1 MLDRIQAF
9 LHTLTA
15 PHHTEEFAPDDPR
28 VAFVALCFQVM
39 EADGRISEKER
50 QKFRDLLQE
59 RYNLSRDGLQALIA
73 AGQQAGSEAV
83 DYYRFTS
90 DLRRHLVNEDDRV
103 ELLGILWDIV
113 YADGQRSEMEDHVI
127 WRIADLLGVS
137 ARDRVLQRQQAAA
150 RLAGQD
156 DPERGRPEKGVE
168 ES

>member
-15 PHHTEEFAPDDPR
+15 PHHTEDFAPDDPR

-39 EADGRISEKER
+39 EADGNVSEKEQ
-50 QKFRDLLQE
+50 QKFRQLVRE
-59 RYNLSRDGLQALIA
+59 RYDLTDERLKALIEV
-73 AGQQAGSEAV
+73 GREAGSEAV
-83 DYYRFTS
+83 DYYRFTT
-90 DLRRHLVNEDDRV
+90 DLRRHLLNEDDRV

-113 YADGQRSEMEDHVI
+113 YADGQRSEIEDHVI

-150 RLAGQD
+150 RSTTGNDQEGD
-156 DPERGRPEKGVE
+156 
-168 ES
+168 

>member
-15 PHHTEEFAPDDPR
+15 PHHTEDFAPDDPR

-39 EADGRISEKER
+39 EADGNVSEKEQ
-50 QKFRDLLQE
+50 QKFRQLVRE
-59 RYNLSRDGLQALIA
+59 RYDLTDERLKALIEV
-73 AGQQAGSEAV
+73 GREAGSEAV
-83 DYYRFTS
+83 DYYRFTT
-90 DLRRHLVNEDDRV
+90 DLRRHLLNEDDRV

-113 YADGQRSEMEDHVI
+113 YADGQRSEIEDHVI

-150 RLAGQD
+150 RSTTGIDQEGD
-156 DPERGRPEKGVE
+156 
-168 ES
+168 

>member
-15 PHHTEEFAPDDPR
+15 PHHTEDFAPDDPR

-39 EADGRISEKER
+39 EADGNVSEKEQ
-50 QKFRDLLQE
+50 QKFCELLRE
-59 RYNLSRDGLQALIA
+59 RYDLTDDRLKALIE
-73 AGQQAGSEAV
+73 AGREAGSEAV

-113 YADGQRSEMEDHVI
+113 YADGQRSEIEDHVI

-150 RLAGQD
+150 RSTVTDDQAGD
-156 DPERGRPEKGVE
+156 
-168 ES
+168 

>member
-15 PHHTEEFAPDDPR
+15 PHHTLEFAPDDPR

-39 EADGRISEKER
+39 EADGNVSAKEQ
-50 QKFRDLLQE
+50 QKFRDLLRE
-59 RYNLSRDGLQALIA
+59 RYDLGEEDLKALIDV
-73 AGQQAGSEAV
+73 GHQAGSEAV

-90 DLRRHLVNEDDRV
+90 DLRRHLTNEDDRV

-113 YADGQRSEMEDHVI
+113 YADGERSEIEDHVI

-137 ARDRVLQRQQAAA
+137 ARDRVLERQQAAA
-150 RLAGQD
+150 RATVGDVQGD
-156 DPERGRPEKGVE
+156 
-168 ES
+168 

>member
-9 LHTLTA
+9 LHTLA
-15 PHHTEEFAPDDPR
+15 PSHHSKEFAPDDPR

-39 EADGRISEKER
+39 EADGNVSEEEQR
-50 QKFRDLLQE
+50 KFRDLLRE
-59 RYNLSRDGLQALIA
+59 RYDLSEDRLKALIEV
-73 AGQQAGSEAV
+73 GHQAGSEAV

-90 DLRRHLVNEDDRV
+90 DLRKHLVDEGDRI

-113 YADGQRSEMEDHVI
+113 YADGQRNEIEDHVI

-150 RLAGQD
+150 RATGGDQGGD
-156 DPERGRPEKGVE
+156 
-168 ES
+168 

>member
-9 LHTLTA
+9 LHTLTS
-15 PHHTEEFAPDDPR
+15 PHHTDEFAPDDPR

-39 EADGRISEKER
+39 EADGQVSPQEQ
-50 QKFRDLLQE
+50 QKFRDLLRE
-59 RYNLSRDGLQALIA
+59 RYDLDDDGLKALIN

-90 DLRRHLVNEDDRV
+90 DLRRHLVKEEDRI

-113 YADGQRSEMEDHVI
+113 YADGQRSEIEDHVI

-137 ARDRVLQRQQAAA
+137 ARDRVLTRQQAAA
-150 RLAGQD
+150 RTSVEAGGED
-156 DPERGRPEKGVE
+156 
-168 ES
+168 

>member
-15 PHHTEEFAPDDPR
+15 PHQPQEFAPDDPR

-39 EADGRISEKER
+39 EADGNISDKER
-50 QKFRDLLQE
+50 QKFRDLLRD
-59 RYNLSRDGLQALIA
+59 RYDLSDDRLKHLIQ
-73 AGQQAGSEAV
+73 AGQEAGSEAV

-90 DLRRHLVNEDDRV
+90 DLRRHLVNEDDRI

-113 YADGQRSEMEDHVI
+113 YADGERSEIEDHVI

-137 ARDRVLQRQQAAA
+137 ARDRVLQRQRAAA
-150 RLAGQD
+150 QAG
-156 DPERGRPEKGVE
+156 E
-168 ES
+168 EDMVGAEAGGE

>member
-15 PHHTEEFAPDDPR
+15 PHHTEDFAPDDPR

-39 EADGRISEKER
+39 EADGNVSEKEQQR
-50 QKFRDLLQE
+50 FRELLRE
-59 RYNLSRDGLQALIA
+59 RYDLTEDRLKALIEV
-73 AGQQAGSEAV
+73 GREAGSEAV
-83 DYYRFTS
+83 DYYRFTT
-90 DLRRHLVNEDDRV
+90 DLRRHLLNEDDRV

-113 YADGQRSEMEDHVI
+113 YADGQRSEIEDHVI

-150 RLAGQD
+150 RSTVADDQAGSD
-156 DPERGRPEKGVE
+156 
-168 ES
+168 

>member
-9 LHTLTA
+9 LHTLTT
-15 PHHTEEFAPDDPR
+15 PHQPQEFAPDDPR

-39 EADGRISEKER
+39 EADGTISDKER
-50 QKFRDLLQE
+50 RKFGDLLRE
-59 RYNLSRDGLQALIA
+59 RYDLSDERLKLLIET
-73 AGQQAGSEAV
+73 GHEAGSEAV

-113 YADGQRSEMEDHVI
+113 YADGERSEIEDHVI

-137 ARDRVLQRQQAAA
+137 ARDRVLQRQRAAA
-150 RLAGQD
+150 AIVGGED
-156 DPERGRPEKGVE
+156 AVGGTPGGE
-168 ES
+168 

>member
-15 PHHTEEFAPDDPR
+15 PHHTEDFAPDDPR

-39 EADGRISEKER
+39 EADGNVSEKEQ
-50 QKFRDLLQE
+50 QKFRQLVRE
-59 RYNLSRDGLQALIA
+59 RYDLTDERLKALIEV
-73 AGQQAGSEAV
+73 GREAGSEAV
-83 DYYRFTS
+83 DYYRFTT
-90 DLRRHLVNEDDRV
+90 DLRRHLLNEDDRV

-113 YADGQRSEMEDHVI
+113 YADGQRSEIEDHVI

-150 RLAGQD
+150 PSTTGNDQEGD
-156 DPERGRPEKGVE
+156 
-168 ES
+168 

>member
-9 LHTLTA
+9 LHTLTT
-15 PHHTEEFAPDDPR
+15 PHQTEEFSADDPR

-39 EADGRISEKER
+39 EADGNMSAQEQ
-50 QKFRDLLQE
+50 QKFRDLIRE
-59 RYNLSRDGLQALIA
+59 RYQLDEERLKALIEV
-73 AGQQAGSEAV
+73 GHQAGSEAV

-90 DLRRHLVNEDDRV
+90 DLKRHLVNEDDKI

-113 YADGQRSEMEDHVI
+113 YADGDRSEIEDHVI

-137 ARDRVLQRQQAAA
+137 GRDRVLQRQQAAA
-150 RLAGQD
+150 RAT
-156 DPERGRPEKGVE
+156 